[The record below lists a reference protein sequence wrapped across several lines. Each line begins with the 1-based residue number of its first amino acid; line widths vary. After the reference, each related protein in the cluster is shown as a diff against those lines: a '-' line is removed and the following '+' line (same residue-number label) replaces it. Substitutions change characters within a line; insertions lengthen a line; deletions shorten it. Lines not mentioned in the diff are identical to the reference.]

1 MHDESE
7 LRDLVLQHADELPPQ
22 QRVIADY
29 LLEHTGR
36 VPFLSV
42 PALALKVGVSE
53 ATVVRF
59 AQRLGFSGFTELKM
73 ALVDLV
79 QERLAAAD
87 PGGGVHELPEDV
99 LDAVAALETGNIQR
113 TLNGIDRRLFDGV
126 ARMIVAADHVY
137 AFGMGISS
145 YLVDL
150 ACYNLMQV
158 GIRAVALSARST
170 SPCEPVVLMSE
181 RDVVLVLSF
190 PPYSRQSLDLLR
202 EAAAR
207 GVGTIAVTD
216 RPTSPAARQARL
228 ALVVKSDNM
237 MFTNAVAAVTV
248 LFNALAAH
256 ISTIDRSKALAAISG
271 INRVLADEPTV
282 LPSDA

>member
-1 MHDESE
+1 MHDQSE
-7 LRDLVLQHADELPPQ
+7 LRELVLRHADELPPQ

-29 LLEHTGR
+29 LLEHTGT

-42 PALALKVGVSE
+42 PALAQKTGVSE

-79 QERLAAAD
+79 QERLGAAPESAPAD
-87 PGGGVHELPEDV
+87 LPEDV
-99 LDAVAALETGNIQR
+99 LEAVAALESGNIQR
-113 TLNGIDRRLFDGV
+113 TLAGIDRRVFDGV
-126 ARMIVAADHVY
+126 ARKIVAADHVY

-158 GIRAVALSARST
+158 GVRAVALSARST
-170 SPCEPVVLMSE
+170 SPCEPVVLMGE
-181 RDVVLVLSF
+181 RDLVLVLSF
-190 PPYSRQSLDLLR
+190 PPYSRQTLDLLR
-202 EAAAR
+202 QAGAR
-207 GVGTIAVTD
+207 GVATIAVTD
-216 RPTSPAARQARL
+216 RPTSPAARLARL
-228 ALVVKSDNM
+228 ALVVKSDNL

-256 ISTIDRSKALAAISG
+256 IATIDRVTALAAISG
-271 INRVLADEPTV
+271 INRVLAEEPTV